1 MRPVARARSA
11 ALRAL
16 REVVPM
22 KKSLQFVGKAILS
35 GFLIVVPLYL
45 AVLLLVKAMKTV
57 GTLVR
62 PFTLLLPEWFPAER
76 ALSLFLVLVVCFL
89 IGAAV
94 RTRAGRGI
102 RERIERSFFERI
114 PGYALFRSLTQQ
126 IAADSRD
133 TAWKPALV
141 EIEDALVPAF
151 IIEEFGDGRYTVFVP
166 SVPTPLAGAV
176 YILERKRVHA
186 LDVPF
191 TQALQVVSRWGS
203 GAEGLHLAM
212 RGVSNPSDAGALPAS
227 R

>member
-1 MRPVARARSA
+1 VKESLVFA
-11 ALRAL
+11 A
-16 REVVPM
+16 
-22 KKSLQFVGKAILS
+22 KAILS
-35 GFLIVVPLYL
+35 GFLIVVPIYL
-45 AVLLLVKAMKTV
+45 AILLLLKAMKTV
-57 GTLVR
+57 ATLVR
-62 PFTLLLPEWFPAER
+62 PLTLLVPDWFPAER
-76 ALSLFLVLVVCFL
+76 ALSLLLVLVVCFL

-94 RTRAGRGI
+94 RTRAGRRV

-126 IAADSRD
+126 IAADSREKV
-133 TAWKPALV
+133 WKPALA

-151 IIEEFGDGRYTVFVP
+151 IIEEFEDGRYTVFVP

-176 YILERKRVHA
+176 YILERKRVHP

-212 RGVSNPSDAGALPAS
+212 ERARNPSDAAALS
-227 R
+227 SST